1 MERVSIARV
10 RVKPVWANSACT
22 SASVRKRLAKTMSI
36 NMSYN
41 FPNDAAGEI
50 VGIADGEALVGGEIT
65 HGLLEHGERG
75 GILRKIV
82 VDVRPNN
89 RLKRA
94 RAGADAMHEMW
105 PRRAIPLP
113 AYQHDEVAD
122 RLRRIGLQQGA
133 QRGAG
138 ELPRRGFS
146 KQAQVDQHVHE
157 AG

>member
-1 MERVSIARV
+1 V
-10 RVKPVWANSACT
+10 T
-22 SASVRKRLAKTMSI
+22 
-36 NMSYN
+36 
-41 FPNDAAGEI
+41 AGEI
-50 VGIADGEALVGGEIT
+50 VGIADGETLVSGGIT

-75 GILRKIV
+75 GMLRQIV
-82 VDVRPNN
+82 VEVRPNN

-94 RAGADAMHEMW
+94 RAGADAVHEMW
-105 PRRAIPLP
+105 PCRAIPFP

-122 RLRRIGLQQGA
+122 RLRRISLQQGA

-138 ELPRRGFS
+138 ELPGRGFD